1 MVVSSVYLWRMGVFS
16 SQGKPRGFIA
26 GFGMTGGLVFVF
38 IQIVQ
43 AVAPIIPGEIS
54 CLAGIIYLAWKWD
67 LCIIMHWLC
76 HSKSN
81 MENHCWRKCLS
92 QSCLK
97 NMKADTDAESFCKAF
112 TLVIFSAQHFLKIC
126 INFPYRGSG
135 IEGLFTVIRPDIWAI
150 KVIPCNSHQ
159 TELKTKEPRS
169 ITNCPA
175 DGSES
180 CTFRPTASTRCFRQK
195 PTPNMVSTFLLWWT

>member
-43 AVAPIIPGEIS
+43 VVTPIISGEIS

-112 TLVIFSAQHFLKIC
+112 YIGNIFSTALLENLHKFAIQ
-126 INFPYRGSG
+126 GSG
-135 IEGLFTVIRPDIWAI
+135 IEGLFTVIRPDI
-150 KVIPCNSHQ
+150 
-159 TELKTKEPRS
+159 
-169 ITNCPA
+169 
-175 DGSES
+175 
-180 CTFRPTASTRCFRQK
+180 
-195 PTPNMVSTFLLWWT
+195 